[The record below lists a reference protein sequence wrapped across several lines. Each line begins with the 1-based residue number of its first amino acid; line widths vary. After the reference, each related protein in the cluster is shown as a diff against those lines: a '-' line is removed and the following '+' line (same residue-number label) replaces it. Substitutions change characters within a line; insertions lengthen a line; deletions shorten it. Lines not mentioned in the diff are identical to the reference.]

1 MFFRLSCACRFV
13 SNLGIRSPSYLTTL
27 ALLLPL
33 PCPWLVTLLIT
44 YLLITRISS
53 SLKFCELVNSY
64 VLATVGREYLQKV
77 ADCCLSSFCVS
88 LVFCLNLWI
97 LFPGVHLLA
106 NSYVLAFLCREYFRK
121 VVCELGFLFE
131 SVDSP
136 SKFFG
141 TKIFVRIWGFFKFL
155 SFLLWNILDFTLSLN
170 LSICHLLNEVCEFDS
185 LLTLYLFLIWIC
197 TVGSRY
203 YCPIRAVT
211 HAL

>member
-1 MFFRLSCACRFV
+1 M
-13 SNLGIRSPSYLTTL
+13 
-27 ALLLPL
+27 
-33 PCPWLVTLLIT
+33 
-44 YLLITRISS
+44 
-53 SLKFCELVNSY
+53 
-64 VLATVGREYLQKV
+64 
-77 ADCCLSSFCVS
+77 S

-106 NSYVLAFLCREYFRK
+106 NSYVLAFLCRAYFRK

-141 TKIFVRIWGFFKFL
+141 AKIFVRIWGFFKFL

-185 LLTLYLFLIWIC
+185 LLTLYLFLNGSVLSAQDI
-197 TVGSRY
+197 TVQSVQLRTH
-203 YCPIRAVT
+203 CESSPIRAIT
-211 HAL
+211 HALRCLKSQLLPNSALLTP